1 MSVSF
6 VYQILLTACI
16 VRQHK
21 VVAFAF
27 LGPRVKGENVEDWGN
42 HVISPQVDVES
53 LRMGTISHFICLFA
67 PEKWAGTSAF
77 ILGR

>member
-6 VYQILLTACI
+6 VYQIL
-16 VRQHK
+16 